1 MPLFSRLEKLFVEC
15 GVMGLHD
22 GYHLIPFG
30 ELAGS
35 LKSLHVNCLLGTPHL
50 QVLDSSIP
58 SLVSRILP
66 CVVML

>member
-35 LKSLHVNCLLGTPHL
+35 LKSLPGLEGLALRGHDITARDG
-50 QVLDSSIP
+50 
-58 SLVSRILP
+58 SLYILP
-66 CVVML
+66 LQLQSR